1 MSVRRGTYVLAV
13 HLEAPR
19 RVTVGALGTHDF
31 APGLYLY
38 AGSAMGGLD
47 QRLKRHLSKEKTV
60 RWHIDYLTTVCERSE
75 AYESYPDP
83 VPECEIARTIEA
95 CGGVPEM
102 PGFGCSDCRCGTH
115 LFRADADILAEAV
128 RRCALEPFRA
138 RQLL

>member
-1 MSVRRGTYVLAV
+1 MTVRRGTYVLAV
-13 HLEAPR
+13 HLGAPR
-19 RVTVGALGTHDF
+19 RIPVGALGPHDF

-47 QRLKRHLSKEKTV
+47 QRLKRNLSRDKTV

-83 VPECEIARTIEA
+83 VPECAIARAIED

-102 PGFGCSDCRCGTH
+102 AGFGCSDCRCGTH
-115 LFRADADILAEAV
+115 LFRADAEILADVV

-138 RQLL
+138 R